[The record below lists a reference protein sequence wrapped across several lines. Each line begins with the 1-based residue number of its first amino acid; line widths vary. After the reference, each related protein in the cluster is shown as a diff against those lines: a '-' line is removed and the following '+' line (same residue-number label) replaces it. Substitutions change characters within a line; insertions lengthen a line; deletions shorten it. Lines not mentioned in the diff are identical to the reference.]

1 VGRTLGLVQA
11 RVEREEKEKSRQ
23 QAEAARADAATK
35 AKAERE
41 ARRARER
48 TLTDMYTSFGLAAG
62 ARDDPRQAVLWF
74 AHAARL
80 AGDDRAR
87 VDFNRPRAAAGGRQA
102 VQPVRAFL
110 HPAEWVENNMAF
122 HPGGRHL
129 LTHGFDRATEETT
142 CRLWDLEREAAL
154 PFPGNPGEVSA
165 AAWDAAGER
174 LAVGTAQGEVTIC
187 RFPGGEVLQRVPFA
201 GRIARVL

>member
-48 TLTDMYTSFGLAAG
+48 TLTDMYTSSGLAAG
-62 ARDDPRQAVLWF
+62 ARGDPGQAVLWF

-80 AGDDRAR
+80 AGDDRERAGA
-87 VDFNRPRAAAGGRQA
+87 NRTRAAARGRQA
-102 VQPVRAFL
+102 IQPPPAFVD
-110 HPAEWVENNMAF
+110 PAAGIENNMAF
-122 HPGGRHL
+122 HPGRRRL
-129 LTHGFDRATEETT
+129 LTHGFEPATEQSD
-142 CRLWDLEREAAL
+142 CRLWDLEREAAP
-154 PFPGNPGEVSA
+154 PFPGNPGVVSA
-165 AAWDAAGER
+165 AAWDAKGER
-174 LAVGTAQGEVTIC
+174 LAVGTPQGEVTIY
-187 RFPGGEVLQRVPFA
+187 RFPSGEVLQRVPHA
-201 GRIARVL
+201 GRIAR